1 MIYVLGDRRAE
12 LAPDSYVAPSAQL
25 IGTVRLGALASV
37 WFNVVIRGDCD
48 WIEIGAGSNVQD
60 GTVIHT
66 DVDAPTRVGADVT
79 IGHMAFL
86 HSCSVGDGSMIANGA
101 MVLDRAQVGAHCLIA
116 AGALV
121 PPGKVIP
128 DGSVV
133 MGVPGKVVREV
144 TVRDRAMLAQAA
156 ASYRERTRQYG
167 SQLRP
172 DPRWSAA
179 AGAQTG

>member
-86 HSCSVGDGSMIANGA
+86 HSCS
-101 MVLDRAQVGAHCLIA
+101 CLLYTSDA
-116 AGALV
+116 A
-121 PPGKVIP
+121 
-128 DGSVV
+128 D
-133 MGVPGKVVREV
+133 E
-144 TVRDRAMLAQAA
+144 
-156 ASYRERTRQYG
+156 
-167 SQLRP
+167 
-172 DPRWSAA
+172 
-179 AGAQTG
+179 

>member
-1 MIYVLGDRRAE
+1 MIHAFGDRLAE

-25 IGTVRLGALASV
+25 IGSVRLGSLASI

-66 DVDAPTRVGADVT
+66 DVGVPTRLGVDVT

-86 HSCSVGDGSMIANGA
+86 HSCTIGDGSMVANGA
-101 MVLDRAQVGAHCLIA
+101 MVLDRVQIGRQCLIA

-121 PPGKVIP
+121 PPDKVIP

-133 MGVPGKVVREV
+133 MGAPGKIVREV
-144 TVRDRAMLAQAA
+144 TERDLAMLARAA
-156 ASYRERTRQYG
+156 ESYRQRARDYR
-167 SQLRP
+167 SLLRA
-172 DPRWSAA
+172 DPRWSGGAA
-179 AGAQTG
+179 SG